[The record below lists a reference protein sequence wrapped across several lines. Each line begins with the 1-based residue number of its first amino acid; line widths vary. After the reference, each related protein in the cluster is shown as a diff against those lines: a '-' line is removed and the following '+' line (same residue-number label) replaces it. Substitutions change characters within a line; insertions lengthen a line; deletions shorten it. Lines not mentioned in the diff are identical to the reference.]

1 MDKII
6 ISRLN
11 VFGNHGVFEEE
22 NINGQNF
29 YVSAEIGI
37 DALKPSKSDE
47 LSDSVNYAEICTL
60 ITDWMKA
67 NTCNLIETVAHNL
80 AILILEY
87 SELVKSVKIRI
98 DKPEA
103 PIGLPFDTV
112 AVEIERS
119 WHTAYIATGSNMGDS
134 MGIIQNAIIEL
145 NETPGITVLDES
157 PLVYTVPYGGVK
169 QDDFLNGCVCI
180 KTRLNPHELL
190 DELHKIESNA
200 GRTREVH
207 WGPRTLDLDII
218 FYDELVIH
226 TKDLIIPHVDMA
238 NRLFVLE
245 PMMSLNPYAYNP
257 VTRMTVEQMYNE
269 LQKNNGI

>member
-11 VFGNHGVFEEE
+11 VFCNHGVFEEE

-37 DALKPSKSDE
+37 DALKPGKSDE
-47 LSDSVNYAEICTL
+47 LSESVNYAEVCTM
-60 ITDWMKA
+60 ITDWMKS

-80 AILILEY
+80 AIMILEY

-119 WHTAYIATGSNMGDS
+119 WHTAYIAFGSNMGDS
-134 MGIIQNAIIEL
+134 KAIIEEGL
-145 NETPGITVLDES
+145 SQLADTPGIKMINKSSVIITK
-157 PLVYTVPYGGVK
+157 PYGGVE
-169 QDDFLNGCVCI
+169 QDDFLNGCVEI
-180 KTRLNPHELL
+180 KTRLTPEELL
-190 DELHKIESNA
+190 EELHRIENNA
-200 GRTREVH
+200 GRIREIH
-207 WGPRTLDLDII
+207 WGPRTLDLDILL
-218 FYDELVIH
+218 YDEIVMH
-226 TKDLIIPHVDMA
+226 TKNLTIPHVDMQ
-238 NRLFVLE
+238 NRIFVLE
-245 PMMSLNPYAYNP
+245 PMCEIAPYVYNP
-257 VTRMTVEQMYNE
+257 VTGMTMEQMCNK
-269 LQKNNGI
+269 LK

>member
-11 VFGNHGVFEEE
+11 VFCNHGVFEEE

-37 DALKPSKSDE
+37 DALKPGKSDE
-47 LSDSVNYAEICTL
+47 LSDSVNYAEICTI
-60 ITDWMKA
+60 ITDWMKS

-80 AILILEY
+80 AIMILEY
-87 SELVKSVKIRI
+87 SEFVKSVKIRI

-134 MGIIQNAIIEL
+134 MSIIQNAVVEL
-145 NETPGITVLDES
+145 NETPGIIVVDES
-157 PLVYTVPYGGVK
+157 PLVYTEPYGGVK

-180 KTRLNPHELL
+180 KTRLTPQELL
-190 DELHKIESNA
+190 DELHRIESNA
-200 GRTREVH
+200 GRTREIH

-218 FYDELVIH
+218 FYDEIVMH
-226 TKDLIIPHVDMA
+226 TKDLTIPHVDMA

-245 PMMSLNPYAYNP
+245 PMMNLAPYAYNP
-257 VTRMTVEQMYNE
+257 VTGMTVEQMYNK
-269 LQKNNGI
+269 LK

>member
-11 VFGNHGVFEEE
+11 VFCNHGVFEEE
-22 NINGQNF
+22 KINGQNF

-37 DALKPSKSDE
+37 DALKPGKSDE
-47 LSDSVNYAEICTL
+47 LSDSVNYAEVCTM
-60 ITDWMKA
+60 ITDWMKS

-80 AILILEY
+80 AIMILEY

-134 MGIIQNAIIEL
+134 MSIIQNAVVEL
-145 NETPGITVLDES
+145 NETPGIIVVDES
-157 PLVYTVPYGGVK
+157 PLVYTEPYGGVK

-180 KTRLNPHELL
+180 KTRLTPQELL
-190 DELHKIESNA
+190 DELHRIESNA
-200 GRTREVH
+200 GRTREIH

-218 FYDELVIH
+218 FYDEIVMH
-226 TKDLIIPHVDMA
+226 TKDLTIPHVDMA

-245 PMMSLNPYAYNP
+245 PMMNLAPYAYNP
-257 VTRMTVEQMYNE
+257 VTGLTVEQMYNK
-269 LQKNNGI
+269 LK